1 MKKVFLNWDD
11 IEGLVDILS
20 KNIETDKYKGLFG
33 VPRGGLIPAVMISHR
48 TGLKLVDKI
57 SDKILVVDDIL
68 DTGETLKNI
77 KNDIVC
83 LHKKPQTIT
92 EPIVYSEL
100 IDNDFWIVYPWELD
114 DSEEK
119 RDKTFGN

>member
-1 MKKVFLNWDD
+1 
-11 IEGLVDILS
+11 
-20 KNIETDKYKGLFG
+20 
-33 VPRGGLIPAVMISHR
+33 MISHR

-83 LHKKPQTIT
+83 LHKKPHTIT